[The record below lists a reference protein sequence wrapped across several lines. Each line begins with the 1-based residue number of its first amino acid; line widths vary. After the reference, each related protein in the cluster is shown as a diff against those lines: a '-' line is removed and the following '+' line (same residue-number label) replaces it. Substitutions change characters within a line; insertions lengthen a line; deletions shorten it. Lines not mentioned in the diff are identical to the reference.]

1 MPGLSGETLCDLP
14 KISSLRSIAEVK
26 DFILKIV
33 FVVNT
38 EGFNLDVSAVGK
50 NHTYAKC
57 KPIDYRYHSGAS
69 EFTPYKT
76 LVSFRYCTVILGQK
90 PN

>member
-38 EGFNLDVSAVGK
+38 EGFNLDVSAVERTTLMQNASQLIIDIIQGPR
-50 NHTYAKC
+50 NSRHTKHL
-57 KPIDYRYHSGAS
+57 YHSG
-69 EFTPYKT
+69 
-76 LVSFRYCTVILGQK
+76 TVL
-90 PN
+90 